1 MSSAILPSQTLEEIL
16 YYLEFQGIFPLSRAL
31 VMRWEAMVVAV
42 TYAGPNGENQELLFE
57 PVQAS
62 LVDRA
67 RTIGPSK
74 LLDAGQWLE
83 LSDRYAKKADGTA
96 QDLELAAAC
105 MEEALRLGAGDGAFF
120 TERGRTYRATQ
131 PPGTF
136 ERARL
141 LARLGVYRN
150 MLGDSRPVTDAPA
163 PPPPV
168 LYAPAPELL
177 QRYGLVTREHPGAA
191 PPAQAAGYGQGGY
204 AQAGYGQGGYA
215 QQGSAQAGNG
225 QVPHALPAPRTGG
238 NGAGSGAVIAIG
250 AAVGGFVLLGVVG
263 AVVAF
268 ASKAPPPPPPPVVVA
283 PAAAKAPRTT
293 PAAVLDSYAH
303 GSPIYDGEK
312 VRICGTASEVTRGK
326 ITLRTTGGPG
336 AATLDLSGTTNGVL
350 DGDALC
356 ATCTGRGVG
365 PGIALFDGCTDVA
378 AGTR

>member
-1 MSSAILPSQTLEEIL
+1 MNSAILPSQTLEEIL
-16 YYLEFQGIFPLSRAL
+16 YYLEFQGISSHSRAL
-31 VMRWEAMVVAV
+31 VMRGEAMVVAV
-42 TYAGPNGENQELLFE
+42 TYAGPNGETQELLFE
-57 PVQAS
+57 PVEAS
-62 LVDRA
+62 LVDRG
-67 RTIGPSK
+67 RTLKPSK

-105 MEEALRLGAGDGAFF
+105 MEEALRLGADDGAFF
-120 TERGRTYRATQ
+120 SEPGRAFRASQ
-131 PPGTF
+131 PSGTF
-136 ERARL
+136 ERGRL

-150 MLGDSRPVTDAPA
+150 MLGDPRPVTDAPG
-163 PPPPV
+163 PPKPV
-168 LYAPAPELL
+168 FYAPTPELL
-177 QRYGLVTREHPGAA
+177 QRYGLVAHAHPGAA
-191 PPAQAAGYGQGGY
+191 PPALAAGYGQAGYPQQGYGPGGY
-204 AQAGYGQGGYA
+204 PQQGYGQA
-215 QQGSAQAGNG
+215 GSG
-225 QVPHALPAPRTGG
+225 QLPRALPAPRSGTGT
-238 NGAGSGAVIAIG
+238 GAVIAIV
-250 AAVGGFVLLGVVG
+250 AVVASLVLLGAVG
-263 AVVAF
+263 AVVGF
-268 ASKAPPPPPPPVVVA
+268 ASKAPPSPPPPPVVVA

-336 AATLDLSGTTNGVL
+336 AATLDLSGAPNGVL

>member
-16 YYLEFQGIFPLSRAL
+16 YYLEFQGVSPLSRAL
-31 VMRWEAMVVAV
+31 VMRGEAMVVAV
-42 TYAGPNGENQELLFE
+42 TYAGPTGENQELLFE
-57 PVQAS
+57 PVEAS

-105 MEEALRLGAGDGAFF
+105 MEEALRLGASEGAFF
-120 TERGRTYRATQ
+120 TEQGRAYRASQ

-136 ERARL
+136 ERGRL

-150 MLGDSRPVTDAPA
+150 MLGDPRPVTDAPA
-163 PPPPV
+163 PPQPV
-168 LYAPAPELL
+168 LYAPARELL
-177 QRYGLVTREHPGAA
+177 QRYGLVAHAHPGAA
-191 PPAQAAGYGQGGY
+191 APAQSAGYGQAGYPQQGYGQGGY
-204 AQAGYGQGGYA
+204 PHQ
-215 QQGSAQAGNG
+215 GNG
-225 QVPHALPAPRTGG
+225 QPGNGQLPYALPAPRTGG
-238 NGAGSGAVIAIG
+238 GTGNGAVIAIV
-250 AAVGGFVLLGVVG
+250 AVVGGLFLLGVVG
-263 AVVAF
+263 GVVAF
-268 ASKAPPPPPPPVVVA
+268 VTKAPPPPPPPAVVA

-303 GSPIYDGEK
+303 GNPVYEGEK
-312 VRICGTASEVTRGK
+312 VRICGTASEVTRAK

-365 PGIALFDGCTDVA
+365 PGIALFDGCSDVA